1 MILMNEAELLKRIE
15 RIESKLDRILE
26 LLEEKLTEEEIKELD
41 RISERM
47 RKGDKI
53 PLEDLL

>member
-1 MILMNEAELLKRIE
+1 MNEAELLKRME

-26 LLEEKLTEEEIKELD
+26 LLEEELTEEIKELD
-41 RISERM
+41 KISERM
-47 RKGDKI
+47 KRDDKI

>member
-1 MILMNEAELLKRIE
+1 MNETELLKRIE

-26 LLEEKLTEEEIKELD
+26 LLEEELKPEEIDELD
-41 RISERM
+41 RISKRM
-47 RKGDKI
+47 RNDRV